1 MVLDMSILI
10 SNISLFRCLNKT
22 QTKVS
27 EITQT
32 GISKAQCVFECSK
45 LTFRQIL
52 KTFTPLLVL
61 LMLLTPHLQRIQGSL
76 LNQQQRGSPTLI
88 PPICTHPNM
97 DHGSDGLW
105 PATQH
110 MERAER
116 MPETQKHR
124 NSVKSQGKWNLAV
137 YLHFPVFR
145 LILFLKSLCE
155 GGMPV
160 LSKVFSLWKFK
171 M

>member
-1 MVLDMSILI
+1 MQQAHFQTDTEGFYSSSCTPHAAHPSPSKDSGQSAQSTAEWI
-10 SNISLFRCLNKT
+10 SNTNSSNLHT
-22 QTKVS
+22 Y
-27 EITQT
+27 
-32 GISKAQCVFECSK
+32 
-45 LTFRQIL
+45 
-52 KTFTPLLVL
+52 
-61 LMLLTPHLQRIQGSL
+61 
-76 LNQQQRGSPTLI
+76 
-88 PPICTHPNM
+88 PNM

-105 PATQH
+105 PHTQH
-110 MERAER
+110 TERAER

-124 NSVKSQGKWNLAV
+124 DSVKSQGKWNLAV
-137 YLHFPVFR
+137 YLHFPALR